1 MTLRIKM
8 TAITMSQKG
17 ELIYAARPSILDS
30 EDFETA
36 PNVQE
41 FWEDMETYLF
51 ADNQELFVHA
61 AEYFSPD
68 SDDIKPVPKKGYARW
83 IILFHIRNPRDVFNN
98 LVMWLVKEH
107 EKVTQVKL
115 TLQTKDRDIIIY
127 IQKEKDN
134 AR

>member
-1 MTLRIKM
+1 MRLKV

-17 ELIYAARPSILDS
+17 ELIYAARPLILDS

-36 PNVQE
+36 PNVEE

-68 SDDIKPVPKKGYARW
+68 SDDIKPVPKKGYYAW
-83 IILFHIRNPRDVFNN
+83 AELFHVVKPRKVFNN
-98 LVMWLVKEH
+98 LIRWFEDGH
-107 EKVTQVKL
+107 EKITQVKL